1 MRRQTFGPPG
11 RRGTVIAASAAV
23 LCLGGT
29 LAGCGDGTGGGNG
42 YTAVG
47 AAQAAPGK
55 APSGAVAPSGK
66 VTLVPLD
73 RNGDRAGNG
82 DGDEHGGLDG
92 DGRRGGG
99 SPSPGSSAAVHGTG
113 GAEDGGAGGTEDR
126 GAGGTD
132 AGRPGAPGRTPDGS
146 GTTGNAS
153 PTGNTSPTG
162 GSDSGGSDSGGSG
175 TGGSGSGG
183 STGPATPSAPG
194 SSAPAGAAVLKV
206 GAPERAAAD
215 ERWCEKVTVEFRNT
229 GGSPV
234 RSGTVTF
241 ATHIIGGLGID
252 WATRESTAPL
262 PAPIDAGAARKKTY
276 TVCVDAWRVPLGM
289 HVDTRDV
296 TAVWK

>member
-1 MRRQTFGPPG
+1 MRRQTFGRSG

-23 LCLGGT
+23 LCLGGALT
-29 LAGCGDGTGGGNG
+29 GCGNQAGGDG

-47 AAQAAPGK
+47 AAATGPAK

-73 RNGDRAGNG
+73 G
-82 DGDEHGGLDG
+82 
-92 DGRRGGG
+92 
-99 SPSPGSSAAVHGTG
+99 
-113 GAEDGGAGGTEDR
+113 
-126 GAGGTD
+126 
-132 AGRPGAPGRTPDGS
+132 AGRPSGSGAGEPSGASPSSSPGAPDAGDGA
-146 GTTGNAS
+146 GTA
-153 PTGNTSPTG
+153 
-162 GSDSGGSDSGGSG
+162 GGSG
-175 TGGSGSGG
+175 PDPARPGASGSPARTPGGPGSAATSGAPSNGSGSADG
-183 STGPATPSAPG
+183 SAGTTDPAGPASPSAPG
-194 SSAPAGAAVLKV
+194 STAPAGPAAIEA
-206 GAPERAAAD
+206 GAPVRAAAD

-229 GGSPV
+229 GGSPA

-262 PAPIDAGAARKKTY
+262 PVPIGAGAARKMTY

-289 HVDTRDV
+289 HVETRDL

>member
-1 MRRQTFGPPG
+1 M
-11 RRGTVIAASAAV
+11 IAASAAV

-29 LAGCGDGTGGGNG
+29 LAGCGDGTGGGDG

-47 AAQAAPGK
+47 AAQADPGK

-73 RNGDRAGNG
+73 E
-82 DGDEHGGLDG
+82 DGHGG
-92 DGRRGGG
+92 GGG
-99 SPSPGSSAAVHGTG
+99 AGRPGDASASASHGSSAAERGTG
-113 GAEDGGAGGTEDR
+113 GVGGSGGGQPGTSGHAADGGSGGGG
-126 GAGGTD
+126 GA
-132 AGRPGAPGRTPDGS
+132 ASPAGRTPSSGINGS
-146 GTTGNAS
+146 GNSGS
-153 PTGNTSPTG
+153 SGTG

-175 TGGSGSGG
+175 GSGG
-183 STGPATPSAPG
+183 PGGSAGSTAPATPSAPG
-194 SSAPAGAAVLKV
+194 STAPAGPAVLKV
-206 GAPERAAAD
+206 GAPGRAAAD
-215 ERWCEKVTVEFRNT
+215 KRWCEKVTVEFRNT

-276 TVCVDAWRVPLGM
+276 TVCVDDWRVPLGM
-289 HVDTRDV
+289 RVETRDV

>member
-1 MRRQTFGPPG
+1 MRRQTLGRSG

-23 LCLGGT
+23 LCLGGA
-29 LAGCGDGTGGGNG
+29 LAGCGDRAGGDG

-47 AAQAAPGK
+47 AAATGPAK

-73 RNGDRAGNG
+73 GAGRPSGSGAGEPSGASPSSSPGAPDAG
-82 DGDEHGGLDG
+82 DGAGTAGGPGPDTARPG
-92 DGRRGGG
+92 ASG
-99 SPSPGSSAAVHGTG
+99 SPARPPGGPGGAATG
-113 GAEDGGAGGTEDR
+113 GA
-126 GAGGTD
+126 
-132 AGRPGAPGRTPDGS
+132 PSNGS
-146 GTTGNAS
+146 GPA
-153 PTGNTSPTG
+153 
-162 GSDSGGSDSGGSG
+162 D
-175 TGGSGSGG
+175 G
-183 STGPATPSAPG
+183 STGTTDPAGPASPSAPG
-194 SSAPAGAAVLKV
+194 STAPAGPAVIEA
-206 GAPERAAAD
+206 GAPVRTAAD

-229 GGSPV
+229 GGSAA

-262 PAPIDAGAARKKTY
+262 PVPIGAGAARKMTY

-289 HVDTRDV
+289 HVETRDV

>member
-82 DGDEHGGLDG
+82 DGD
-92 DGRRGGG
+92 GRRGGG

-113 GAEDGGAGGTEDR
+113 GAEDG

-162 GSDSGGSDSGGSG
+162 GSG
-175 TGGSGSGG
+175 TGGSGSGSG
-183 STGPATPSAPG
+183 GPTGPATPSAPG
-194 SSAPAGAAVLKV
+194 SSAPAGAALLKV

-215 ERWCEKVTVEFRNT
+215 ERWCEKVTVEFRNI

>member
-23 LCLGGT
+23 LCLGAT
-29 LAGCGDGTGGGNG
+29 LAGCGNGTGGDG

-47 AAQAAPGK
+47 AARSAPAK

-73 RNGDRAGNG
+73 
-82 DGDEHGGLDG
+82 GDERGGGGGRGDAGG
-92 DGRRGGG
+92 DGRRGGA
-99 SPSPGSSAAVHGTG
+99 SPAPGSSAASRGADGAG
-113 GAEDGGAGGTEDR
+113 GAGGAGDGGAGGSG
-126 GAGGTD
+126 GA
-132 AGRPGAPGRTPDGS
+132 AGRPGTPGRAANGS
-146 GTTGNAS
+146 GTT
-153 PTGNTSPTG
+153 
-162 GSDSGGSDSGGSG
+162 GGSG
-175 TGGSGSGG
+175 TGGASPTGGSGG
-183 STGPATPSAPG
+183 SGSGSSGPATPSAPG
-194 SSAPAGAAVLKV
+194 STAPAGAAVLKV

-215 ERWCEKVTVEFRNT
+215 KRWCEKVTVEFRNT
-229 GGSPV
+229 GGSPA

-262 PAPIDAGAARKKTY
+262 PAPIGAGAARKKTY

-289 HVDTRDV
+289 HVETRDV